1 MTNPFIQ
8 SRLFLGRRRELERL
22 RRNVAHGE
30 STLVIG
36 GRRAGKTRLLSQL
49 DARDR
54 AIARTDAGEWT
65 LDDEKSAIRA
75 LGKAL
80 AADCSTR
87 DELFETLRE
96 AGPVALVIDE
106 ADRLLGEPWAAGLLA
121 WMRWLIGSNGLGP
134 QVAFIMAGGPVL
146 SGYRNP
152 EDNASPPLNLSERL
166 YLRPLDRQACQDFIE
181 VGGVGIELQALI
193 HKAGGHPWLLERVLR
208 EVVDGE
214 EFDEAIEMA
223 FEHTHESFS
232 VWRHQLGEDGVAFL
246 RALPEEG
253 VPRQAFSDDPE
264 WTPHHA
270 AMIRSR
276 HLCVIREDV
285 VGQERRYLPGPA
297 LFLAWLRS
305 APAEPAWDLA
315 ISYASEDEPLARE
328 IAHGLRHEFRVFF
341 APEHDAWM
349 WGKDLNRAL
358 PHVYGVQSRFVLVLS
373 TAAYVRKHWTRIEF
387 EAARAREGRLLVI
400 NLGELPPD
408 MPQDVV
414 YRKGTLIETVRLLDV
429 LREKLRSEG

>member
-1 MTNPFIQ
+1 MMNPFIHSQ
-8 SRLFLGRRRELERL
+8 LFLGRQRELERL

-30 STLVIG
+30 STLLIG
-36 GRRAGKTRLLSQL
+36 GRRAGKTRLLAQL
-49 DARDR
+49 DERDR
-54 AIARTDAGEWT
+54 AIARTDVGEWT
-65 LDDEKSAIRA
+65 LGDETLAIRA
-75 LGKAL
+75 FGRAL
-80 AADCSTR
+80 EVDCSTR
-87 DELFETLRE
+87 DELFDAFRR

-121 WMRWLIGSNGLGP
+121 WMRWLIGPHGLGP
-134 QVAFIMAGGPVL
+134 QVAFVLAGGPVL
-146 SGYRNP
+146 SGYHNP

-166 YLRPLDRQACQDFIE
+166 YLRPLDRQACQAFIE
-181 VGGVGIELQALI
+181 VGGVGIDLEALI
-193 HKAGGHPWLLERVLR
+193 RKAGGHPWLLERILR
-208 EVVDGE
+208 EVVDGQEFE
-214 EFDEAIEMA
+214 EAVEMT

-232 VWRHQLGEDGVAFL
+232 VWRRQLGEDGVAFL

-253 VPRQAFSDDPE
+253 VPWRAFSDDPA
-264 WTPHHA
+264 WTPHHT
-270 AMIRSR
+270 AMIRAR
-276 HLCVIREDV
+276 HLCMIREGV
-285 VGQERRYLPGPA
+285 VEQERRYLPGPA

-305 APAEPAWDLA
+305 APAEPEWDLA

-328 IAHGLRHEFRVFF
+328 ITQGLRNEFRVFF

-387 EAARAREGRLLVI
+387 EAARAREGRLLVV

-414 YRKGTLIETVRLLDV
+414 YREGSLVQTVRLLDV
-429 LREKLRSEG
+429 LREKLHPDD